1 MSEPTSDF
9 PVQGREG
16 EENSISMIDIFT
28 LPDSLRHLLSWMLR
42 KGEVTVQEVA
52 HYLKQEEATVLPM
65 LEHLV
70 EDGMIRARQVGE
82 ERRFRVLLAH
92 KSNRQVS
99 KDIWSFL
106 DES

>member
-1 MSEPTSDF
+1 MSEPSNDF
-9 PVQGREG
+9 SVQGQGG
-16 EENSISMIDIFT
+16 EDSSISMIDIFT
-28 LPDSLRHLLSWMLR
+28 LPDSLRQLLSWMLR
-42 KGEVTVQEVA
+42 KGEVSVQEVA
-52 HYLKQEEATVLPM
+52 QHLKQDEATVTLM

-70 EDGMIRARQVGE
+70 EDGMLRTRQVGE

-106 DES
+106 E

>member
-9 PVQGREG
+9 PVQGHEG
-16 EENSISMIDIFT
+16 EDSSISMIDIFT

-42 KGEVTVQEVA
+42 KGEVTAQEVA
-52 HYLKQEEATVLPM
+52 QHLKQDEATVVPM

-70 EDGMIRARQVGE
+70 EDGMLRARQVGE

-106 DES
+106 GD

>member
-9 PVQGREG
+9 PVQGNDG
-16 EENSISMIDIFT
+16 EDNSISMIDIFT

-52 HYLKQEEATVLPM
+52 QYLKQEEAVIIPM
-65 LEHLV
+65 LEELA
-70 EDGMIRARQVGE
+70 EDGMIRVRKVGE

-92 KSNRQVS
+92 KSNRRVS

-106 DES
+106 E

>member
-9 PVQGREG
+9 PGQANDG
-16 EENSISMIDIFT
+16 EDSSISMIDIFT

-52 HYLKQEEATVLPM
+52 QYLKQEEAIIIPM
-65 LEHLV
+65 LEELA
-70 EDGMIRARQVGE
+70 EDGMIRVRQVGE

-92 KSNRQVS
+92 KSNRRVS

-106 DES
+106 E

>member
-1 MSEPTSDF
+1 MSEPTSGF
-9 PVQGREG
+9 PEQGQEG
-16 EENSISMIDIFT
+16 EESAISMIDIFT

-52 HYLKQEEATVLPM
+52 QHLKQDEATVAAM
-65 LEHLV
+65 LEHLI
-70 EDGMIRARQVGE
+70 EDGMIRVRQVGE

-99 KDIWSFL
+99 KDIWTFL
-106 DES
+106 E